1 MFNKAVSTYP
11 SKIQFIPD
19 RFKAQEMCDKAV
31 KTYQFVPDYVSD

>member
-19 RFKAQEMCDKAV
+19 RFKTQKMCDKA
-31 KTYQFVPDYVSD
+31 YQFVPASVPD